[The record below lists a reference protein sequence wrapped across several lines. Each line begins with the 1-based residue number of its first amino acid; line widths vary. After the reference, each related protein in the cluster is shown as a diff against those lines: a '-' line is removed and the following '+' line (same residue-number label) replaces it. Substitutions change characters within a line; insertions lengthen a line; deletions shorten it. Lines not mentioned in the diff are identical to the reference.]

1 MGIGEILQPTH
12 LLFILVVALIF
23 LGPKRLP
30 EAGRALGRGIRDFR
44 MAMGGEDQNQASIPT
59 DAMTA
64 PPPSFATP
72 DAAPHVSPTAG
83 AMEPPPAGATEPPP
97 PPPPASGP
105 PPPATESAAAV
116 PPQPAFSEAADTPEA
131 AESAEPARP
140 FV

>member
-1 MGIGEILQPTH
+1 MIGDILSPTH

-44 MAMGGEDQNQASIPT
+44 MAIGGEDQSHGAIPT

-64 PPPSFATP
+64 PPPSFATTP
-72 DAAPHVSPTAG
+72 VATPPAATAPVSPAPE
-83 AMEPPPAGATEPPP
+83 AAEPPPAPA
-97 PPPPASGP
+97 PASGP
-105 PPPATESAAAV
+105 PPPATEA
-116 PPQPAFSEAADTPEA
+116 
-131 AESAEPARP
+131 AEPARP